1 MAPRSIRN
9 LFLGLTTPL
18 LALAASRPLCAQAP
32 APSELYSA
40 RGTVVNSLTGQGIPQ
55 ALVTLNEEYA
65 VLTGGDGQFSID
77 NVPAGNYSAS
87 VSKPGFLGFGSQR
100 NGIEIGVRN
109 GVHIPDS
116 PPRQVHV
123 GPDMPDLTFRVVPAG
138 TIVGQISLSTADP
151 ADGIQISIFRRQLR
165 FGHAQWQMAGTAH
178 SRSDGSFRIG
188 GLPPGSYMLCTQAS
202 LDAPELGETSKL
214 PIWGYPPEYY
224 PGVTDPGAAG
234 MIALSAG
241 QQAEADL
248 SLTRQQFFPVTAVV
262 RAADMQTPGTFE
274 VLDMGGHPTG
284 LSAHYDNRLGLVHA
298 NVPNGSWML
307 QGQGYGRD
315 MTWGRTEFQV
325 AGTPVSLA
333 VNLQAVPHIALNVQ
347 REFTSTTAA
356 IPSGPGL
363 NLVLASADPL
373 AMRSVGGGVGPVP
386 GSNGTAWQINLAEPG
401 RFWVEA
407 FPNGGAYVSSVT
419 SGGVD
424 LASNPLAIV
433 PGSAPPPIDVT
444 LRDDGGS
451 ISGQLGGAAPGTAS
465 ATAQSARA
473 TIYAIP
479 QFPFAGSLPQAAV
492 HADGTFTFSNLAPGS
507 WRVVACDG
515 PQEIDF
521 HSPEGLAAWTG
532 KGQTVTVDAGG
543 TAHVMLD
550 ATQTENTQ

>member
-1 MAPRSIRN
+1 
-9 LFLGLTTPL
+9 
-18 LALAASRPLCAQAP
+18 
-32 APSELYSA
+32 
-40 RGTVVNSLTGQGIPQ
+40 
-55 ALVTLNEEYA
+55 
-65 VLTGGDGQFSID
+65 
-77 NVPAGNYSAS
+77 
-87 VSKPGFLGFGSQR
+87 
-100 NGIEIGVRN
+100 
-109 GVHIPDS
+109 
-116 PPRQVHV
+116 
-123 GPDMPDLTFRVVPAG
+123 
-138 TIVGQISLSTADP
+138 
-151 ADGIQISIFRRQLR
+151 
-165 FGHAQWQMAGTAH
+165 
-178 SRSDGSFRIG
+178 
-188 GLPPGSYMLCTQAS
+188 MLCTQAS